1 MTGHFASALARLE
14 AAITAMSPRLPQEA
28 PTMRMVRQLSAAEAA
43 PREPERE
50 VLEAVR
56 QRLRA
61 ASLIGG
67 EPDQRDVKRAPW
79 VLWQGDTP
87 AIGFPGLLD
96 RIVAQAMRS
105 PRTLRYLIEAWLRD
119 FSPDAPKIESAG
131 FAIQRLLA
139 ASPDARMQPWRAAQ
153 STFRLF
159 DASDGPARLA
169 RAILNAPQ
177 PVATVLDAAC
187 FADQSRAVSAYLRFV
202 QAELLARLAVA
213 LARSTATTQLARA
226 CEFLSS
232 GKALRFDDSRAAI
245 ATALCKPWFNTARSP
260 DAELQRE
267 VKDFLVA
274 HIGNPQLRPGRWA
287 GAESEAA
294 LIKRWLARASL
305 EVFFG
310 LIADHA
316 LDAQWAYRQAF
327 WSACLIKGA
336 IDDAW
341 LVLGANVHASAR
353 ARRELGSD
361 FGLLESAGA
370 TADQSVLLLRI
381 GPLVLAEWS
390 HNGSL
395 RAWPVDQGP
404 KLGRKEEAYKPAE
417 LRRPS
422 LAFPPDPTRPG
433 TPDSGTAGLRHM
445 GASTGA
451 WQRRAARLLARYAQI
466 TLRSTDWQPQ

>member
-28 PTMRMVRQLSAAEAA
+28 PTTRMARKLSAVEAA
-43 PREPERE
+43 PRPEGE

-61 ASLIGG
+61 VLLNGG
-67 EPDQRDVKRAPW
+67 EPDPRDLKRAPW
-79 VLWQGDTP
+79 VLWQGDPP
-87 AIGFPGLLD
+87 AINFPGLLD
-96 RIVAQAMRS
+96 RVVAQAARS
-105 PRTLRYLIEAWLRD
+105 PRALRYLTEAWLRD
-119 FSPDAPKIESAG
+119 FSRDAPSIEAAG

-139 ASPDARMQPWRAAQ
+139 DSLDTRMQPWRAAQ
-153 STFRLF
+153 NTFRLF
-159 DASDGPARLA
+159 DAGDGPARLA
-169 RAILNAPQ
+169 RAILNASQ
-177 PVATVLDAAC
+177 PVATVLGAAC
-187 FADQSRAVSAYLRFV
+187 FADQSRAVCAYLRIV
-202 QAELLARLAVA
+202 QAELLDRLPRA
-213 LARSTATTQLARA
+213 LQQPAASAQLARA
-226 CEFLSS
+226 CEFLSH
-232 GKALRFDDSRAAI
+232 GKALRFDDTRAAI
-245 ATALCKPWFNTARSP
+245 AIALCKPWFNPARPP

-274 HIGNPQLRPGRWA
+274 HIGNPQLRPGHWA
-287 GAESEAA
+287 GTEREAA

-327 WSACLIKGA
+327 WSACLTKGA

-361 FGLLESAGA
+361 FGLLEGSGLL
-370 TADQSVLLLRI
+370 ADQSVLLLRI

-395 RAWPVDQGP
+395 RAWPAEKGP
-404 KLGRKEEAYKPAE
+404 KLGRKDETYKPTE
-417 LRRPS
+417 LRQPS
-422 LAFPPDPTRPG
+422 LPFPPDPTRPG
-433 TPDSGTAGLRHM
+433 TPDSGTGGLRHM
-445 GASTGA
+445 GAATGA
-451 WQRRAARLLARYAQI
+451 WQRRAARLLARHAQI
-466 TLRSTDWQPQ
+466 TLRSIDWHPR